1 MPFRRSVV
9 IPAFILL
16 LVLFVSSSVFGAE
29 RERIRV
35 LLIGHVVRSYN
46 PVTTFLDPDPSVTYN
61 IVPTSESNAIP
72 LSDEEAKRYIK
83 QYFPRDY
90 EGLAR
95 YDFIMFSI
103 PYIVPLTAKQI
114 SWLIGSVRNG
124 DCSALTDQ
132 GGLRMDIEYAKF
144 WVACGMSDLF
154 ANDAE
159 KVLQS
164 GKVIYSNGRYHLQV
178 VRDSPHQVLGPL
190 IPLGIEKIPAL
201 GLFYSYPKEGASVLA
216 EADGSFPQFPGAPRR
231 SPWLMYYEYGEGSTW
246 TLCDNFVNPFW
257 CGMYYGEVKGDLQTD
272 VLMNIIWHSAG
283 WSLPEDAF
291 LVHKM
296 RVEFKRYIDKR
307 SMQVS
312 LLEFVDRLGAR
323 VAPVENVLAR
333 ADAAKAEAEDLYLRQ
348 DYQASS
354 AQLSEAFE
362 LLERA
367 GELALAEKKRT
378 LMWIYVTEW
387 LVVSATLMA
396 CGVIAYTLMVRR
408 RFYHEVSTTRIG

>member
-1 MPFRRSVV
+1 
-9 IPAFILL
+9 
-16 LVLFVSSSVFGAE
+16 
-29 RERIRV
+29 
-35 LLIGHVVRSYN
+35 
-46 PVTTFLDPDPSVTYN
+46 
-61 IVPTSESNAIP
+61 
-72 LSDEEAKRYIK
+72 
-83 QYFPRDY
+83 
-90 EGLAR
+90 
-95 YDFIMFSI
+95 
-103 PYIVPLTAKQI
+103 
-114 SWLIGSVRNG
+114 
-124 DCSALTDQ
+124 
-132 GGLRMDIEYAKF
+132 
-144 WVACGMSDLF
+144 
-154 ANDAE
+154 
-159 KVLQS
+159 
-164 GKVIYSNGRYHLQV
+164 
-178 VRDSPHQVLGPL
+178 
-190 IPLGIEKIPAL
+190 
-201 GLFYSYPKEGASVLA
+201 
-216 EADGSFPQFPGAPRR
+216 
-231 SPWLMYYEYGEGSTW
+231 
-246 TLCDNFVNPFW
+246 
-257 CGMYYGEVKGDLQTD
+257 
-272 VLMNIIWHSAG
+272 MNIIWHSAG

-323 VAPVENVLAR
+323 VAPVESVLAR

-354 AQLSEAFE
+354 AQLSQAFE